1 MDLTALWGKMFA
13 LGTHF
18 WFYCTHF
25 EITGGPCNLIGSN
38 WCDLFTNRTIFASCF
53 ACGKFCNFCFQNSY
67 SPPSRPTGSC
77 NFVGL
82 PLVLIYS
89 KLNSKS
95 CNYLYKLHSTQFKYY
110 YKSIIIKFGSNA
122 RRHWCKACSIR
133 VQIWGWAVTP
143 CICQIVISPIFSE
156 TSLGFFPL
164 VKSEI
169 SEQARR
175 QLSTASRV
183 SPYGAP
189 YVSCFSLR
197 SSARL
202 VFLSTHLLCSSRFL
216 CA

>member
-1 MDLTALWGKMFA
+1 MFCMWQI
-13 LGTHF
+13 LQ
-18 WFYCTHF
+18 
-25 EITGGPCNLIGSN
+25 L
-38 WCDLFTNRTIFASCF
+38 LFPRLLF
-53 ACGKFCNFCFQNSY
+53 
-67 SPPSRPTGSC
+67 PPSRPTGSC

-156 TSLGFFPL
+156 TSLGFFPW
-164 VKSEI
+164 KWNFGTGE
-169 SEQARR
+169 
-175 QLSTASRV
+175 TATLDCL
-183 SPYGAP
+183 P
-189 YVSCFSLR
+189 CFSLR
-197 SSARL
+197 SSVRL
-202 VFLSTHLLCSSRFL
+202 LFLPTELRTSPVSLHTSFVF
-216 CA
+216 

>member
-82 PLVLIYS
+82 LKNPLVLIYS

-133 VQIWGWAVTP
+133 VQNMGLSCHAMHLP
-143 CICQIVISPIFSE
+143 NCNISDLFRDFSRLF
-156 TSLGFFPL
+156 S
-164 VKSEI
+164 
-169 SEQARR
+169 
-175 QLSTASRV
+175 V
-183 SPYGAP
+183 S
-189 YVSCFSLR
+189 
-197 SSARL
+197 
-202 VFLSTHLLCSSRFL
+202 
-216 CA
+216 